1 MLDFLRKR
9 KRSWIIT
16 FLLGV
21 IILVFV
27 AFYGGSK
34 YQDSRLQNVAEVN
47 GEAISQPEFA
57 EVYQRAVDR
66 YREMLKGSLTPE
78 MLKSLN
84 LKGSLLEELIQKRL
98 ALQEARS
105 LGLTATDEELVNV
118 IGQVPEFQVA
128 GRFNKERYL
137 QLLRANKLT
146 PERFEEDQR
155 DQLTIQRL
163 YSLILDSVQVTEAE
177 VRDRYRFEQEK
188 INLQFIRL
196 PFSNF
201 ASEMKLTEEEIKQ
214 FYDRN
219 KESLKQPL
227 KVQVEYLSY
236 PFDAFVSKVELS
248 EKEIDDYYQANRET
262 KFHTPKQAKVR
273 YLSIRLAP
281 TVDEKQKGE
290 AKARAARILAEAR
303 AGKDF
308 AQLAKQNSDDPS
320 AAKGGDLG
328 WISQGQLPPPLEKT
342 VFSLPKGGISDVVE
356 TPGGL
361 QIIKVEDVKEEKKQS
376 LKEATSEIS
385 RILKTEKG
393 KREAALVADRERE
406 KALSGAD
413 FAKLAQDGGAP
424 LNTTRWF
431 SNGEVLP
438 EIGQNPEFYKAALSL
453 SAKDIGPVIEGT
465 NAYYLLRLKD
475 KKEPVVPPLEAVRP
489 VIEKE
494 LISTKSSELARQKAS
509 AMLDQLKKEKDVA
522 KVAGQSGI
530 PVEETG
536 LFLRNAPQL
545 PKAGDLPELKTAAM
559 TLSAQKPIADRV
571 YTNKDAAYLFAFK
584 ESEGADMERFDKEK
598 DQLTKQALTESRQRI
613 AQKFMEGLKA
623 KAKIEVH
630 ASSLEEG

>member
-98 ALQEARS
+98 ALQEARR
-105 LGLTATDEELVNV
+105 LGLTATDEELANV

-163 YSLILDSVQVTEAE
+163 YSLILDSIQVTEAE

-281 TVDEKQKGE
+281 TVDEKQKGD

-328 WISQGQLPPPLEKT
+328 LISQGQLPPPLEKT

-393 KREAALVADRERE
+393 KREAALAADRERE

-413 FAKLAQDGGAP
+413 FAKLAQDGSAP

-522 KVAGQSGI
+522 RVAGQSGI

-545 PKAGDLPELKTAAM
+545 PKLGDLPELKTAAM

-630 ASSLEEG
+630 TSSLEEG

>member
-21 IILVFV
+21 IIIVFI

-34 YQDSRLQNVAEVN
+34 YGDSKLQNVAEVN

-57 EVYQRAVDR
+57 EAYERAVDR
-66 YREMLKGSLTPE
+66 YRDLLKGSLTPE

-84 LKGSLLEELIQKRL
+84 IKGSLLEELIQKHL
-98 ALQEARS
+98 ALQEARR
-105 LGLTATDEELVNV
+105 LGLTVTDDELANV

-163 YSLILDSVQVTEAE
+163 YSLILDSIQVTDAE
-177 VRDRYRFEQEK
+177 VRDRYRLEQEK

-201 ASEMKLTEEEIKQ
+201 ASAVKVTEDDIKK

-219 KESLKQPL
+219 KESLKEPL

-236 PFDAFVSKVELS
+236 PFETFASKIEFNA
-248 EKEIDDYYQANRET
+248 KEIEDYYQTNRET
-262 KFHTPKQAKVR
+262 KFHSPKQAKVR
-273 YLSIRLAP
+273 YISIRLEPNA
-281 TVDEKQKGE
+281 DAKQKDD
-290 AKARAARILAEAR
+290 AKARAARILSEAR
-303 AGKDF
+303 SGKDF
-308 AQLAKQNSDDPS
+308 AQLAKQNSTDPS

-328 WISQGQLPPPLEKT
+328 WVSPGQFPPPLEKA

-361 QIIKVEDVKEEKKQS
+361 QIVKVEDLKEEKTQS
-376 LKEATSEIS
+376 LKEATPEIS

-393 KREAALVADRERE
+393 KREAATAADRDRE
-406 KALSGAD
+406 KVLSGTD
-413 FAKLAQDGGAP
+413 FAKVAQDSGLA
-424 LNTTRWF
+424 LNTTRLF

-438 EIGQNPEFYKAALSL
+438 ELGQNPEFYKTALSL
-453 SAKDIGPVIEGT
+453 SGKDIATVIEGS
-465 NAYYLLRLKD
+465 NAYYLMRLKD
-475 KKEPVVPPLEAVRP
+475 RKEPAVPPLDAVRP
-489 VIEKE
+489 IIEKDI
-494 LISTKSSELARQKAS
+494 ISSKSAELARQKAS
-509 AMLDQLKKEKDVA
+509 AMLDQLKKEKNIA
-522 KVAGQSGI
+522 KIAAQNSL

-536 LFLRNAPQL
+536 FFLRNAPQV
-545 PKAGDLPELKTAAM
+545 PKLEGLPELKTSAM
-559 TLSAQKPIADRV
+559 TLSAQNPVADRV
-571 YTNKDAAYLFAFK
+571 YADKNAAYLLAFK
-584 ESEGADMERFDKEK
+584 DQEAADMERFEKEK
-598 DQLTKQALTESRQRI
+598 DQLTKQALGENRQRI

-623 KAKIEVH
+623 KAKIDVH
-630 ASSLEEG
+630 ASTLEEG

>member
-308 AQLAKQNSDDPS
+308 AQLAKQNSADPS

-393 KREAALVADRERE
+393 KREAALAADRERE

-545 PKAGDLPELKTAAM
+545 PKLGDLPELKTAAM

-598 DQLTKQALTESRQRI
+598 DQLIKQALTESRQRI

>member
-98 ALQEARS
+98 ALQEARR

-201 ASEMKLTEEEIKQ
+201 ASEVKLTEEEMKQ

-281 TVDEKQKGE
+281 TADEKQKGE

-376 LKEATSEIS
+376 LREATSEIS

-393 KREAALVADRERE
+393 KREAALAADRERE

-413 FAKLAQDGGAP
+413 FAKLAQDGGVP

-475 KKEPVVPPLEAVRP
+475 KKEPVVPPLEAVKP

-494 LISTKSSELARQKAS
+494 LISAKSSELARQKAS
-509 AMLDQLKKEKDVA
+509 AMLDQLKKGKDVA
-522 KVAGQSGI
+522 KVAGQSGL

-536 LFLRNAPQL
+536 LFLRNAPQP
-545 PKAGDLPELKTAAM
+545 PKLGDLPELKTAAM

-598 DQLTKQALTESRQRI
+598 DQLTKQALAESRQRI
-613 AQKFMEGLKA
+613 AQKFMEDLKA

>member
-21 IILVFV
+21 IIIVFI

-34 YQDSRLQNVAEVN
+34 YGDSKLQNVAEVN

-57 EVYQRAVDR
+57 EAYERAVDR
-66 YREMLKGSLTPE
+66 YRDLLKGSLTPE

-84 LKGSLLEELIQKRL
+84 IKGSLLEELIQKHL
-98 ALQEARS
+98 ALQEARR
-105 LGLTATDEELVNV
+105 LGLTVTDDELANV

-163 YSLILDSVQVTEAE
+163 YSLILDSIQVTDAE
-177 VRDRYRFEQEK
+177 VRDRYRLEQEK

-201 ASEMKLTEEEIKQ
+201 ASAVKVTEDDIKK

-219 KESLKQPL
+219 KESLKEPL

-236 PFDAFVSKVELS
+236 PFETFASKIELNA
-248 EKEIDDYYQANRET
+248 KEIEDYYQTNRET
-262 KFHTPKQAKVR
+262 KFHSPKQAKVR
-273 YLSIRLAP
+273 YISIRLEPNA
-281 TVDEKQKGE
+281 DAKQKDD
-290 AKARAARILAEAR
+290 AKARAARILSEAR
-303 AGKDF
+303 SGKDF
-308 AQLAKQNSDDPS
+308 AQLAKQNSTDPS

-328 WISQGQLPPPLEKT
+328 WVSPGQFPPPLEKA

-361 QIIKVEDVKEEKKQS
+361 QIVKVEDLKEEKTQS
-376 LKEATSEIS
+376 LKEATPEIS

-393 KREAALVADRERE
+393 KREAATAADRDRE
-406 KALSGAD
+406 KVLSGTD
-413 FAKLAQDGGAP
+413 FAKVAQDSGLA
-424 LNTTRWF
+424 LNTTRLF

-438 EIGQNPEFYKAALSL
+438 ELGQNPEFYKTALSL
-453 SAKDIGPVIEGT
+453 SGKDIAPVIEGS
-465 NAYYLLRLKD
+465 NAYYLMRLKD
-475 KKEPVVPPLEAVRP
+475 RKEPAVPPLDAVRP
-489 VIEKE
+489 IIEKDI
-494 LISTKSSELARQKAS
+494 ISSKSAELARQKAS
-509 AMLDQLKKEKDVA
+509 AMLDQLKKEKNIA
-522 KVAGQSGI
+522 KIAAQNSL

-536 LFLRNAPQL
+536 FFLRNAPQV
-545 PKAGDLPELKTAAM
+545 PKLEGLPELKTSAM
-559 TLSAQKPIADRV
+559 TLSAQNPVADRV
-571 YTNKDAAYLFAFK
+571 YADKNAAYLLAFK
-584 ESEGADMERFDKEK
+584 DQEAADMERFEKEK
-598 DQLTKQALTESRQRI
+598 DQLTKQALGENRQRI

-623 KAKIEVH
+623 KAKIDVH
-630 ASSLEEG
+630 ASTLEEG

>member
-21 IILVFV
+21 IIIVFV

-34 YQDSRLQNVAEVN
+34 YQDSRLQNIAEVN

-66 YREMLKGSLTPE
+66 YRELLKGSLTPE

-98 ALQEARS
+98 ALQEARR
-105 LGLTATDEELVNV
+105 LGLTVTDEELVNV

-137 QLLRANKLT
+137 QLLRANRLT

-163 YSLILDSVQVTEAE
+163 YSLLLDSVQVTDAE

-188 INLQFIRL
+188 INLQFIRV
-196 PFSNF
+196 PFANF
-201 ASEMKLTEEEIKQ
+201 ASEVKFTDEELKK
-214 FYDRN
+214 FYERS
-219 KESLKQPL
+219 KESLKEPL

-236 PFDAFVSKVELS
+236 PFDSFLSKVELS
-248 EKEIDDYYQANRET
+248 QKEIEDYYQANREA
-262 KFHTPKQAKVR
+262 KFHSPKQAKVR

-281 TVDEKQKGE
+281 TADAKQKDE

-303 AGKDF
+303 GGKDF
-308 AQLAKQNSDDPS
+308 AQLAKQNSDDAS

-328 WISQGQLPPPLEKT
+328 WISVGQLPPPLEKA

-361 QIIKVEDVKEEKKQS
+361 QIIKVDDIKEEKKQS
-376 LKEATSEIS
+376 LQEATSEIS

-393 KREAALVADRERE
+393 KREAALAADRARE

-413 FAKLAQDGGAP
+413 FTKLAQDNGVS

-431 SNGEVLP
+431 SNGEILP
-438 EIGQNPEFYKAALSL
+438 EVGQNQEFYKAALSL
-453 SAKDIGPVIEGT
+453 GAKDIGPVIEGT

-475 KKEPVVPPLEAVRP
+475 KKEPAVPPLEAVRP

-494 LISTKSSELARQKAS
+494 VISAKSSELARQKAS
-509 AMLDQLKKEKDVA
+509 SMLDQLKKEKDVA
-522 KVAGQSGI
+522 KVAGQNSL

-545 PKAGDLPELKTAAM
+545 PKLGDLPELKTGAM
-559 TLSAQKPIADRV
+559 TLSAQKPIADRI

-584 ESEGADMERFDKEK
+584 ESQGADMERFEKEK
-598 DQLTKQALTESRQRI
+598 DQLTKQALAESRQRI

-630 ASSLEEG
+630 ASPLEEG

>member
-98 ALQEARS
+98 ALQEARR

-393 KREAALVADRERE
+393 KREAALAADRERE

>member
-1 MLDFLRKR
+1 MLDFLRKK
-9 KRSWIIT
+9 KRSWIIVL
-16 FLLGV
+16 FLFA
-21 IILVFV
+21 IIAVFV
-27 AFYGGSK
+27 LFYGSNK
-34 YQDSRLQNVAEVN
+34 FQDSRLQDVAEVN
-47 GEAISQPEFA
+47 GEVISQQEFA

-66 YREMLKGSLTPE
+66 YRDMLKGSLTPE

-84 LKGSLLEELIQKRL
+84 LKGSLLEELIQKHL
-98 ALQEARS
+98 VLQEARR
-105 LGLTATDEELVNV
+105 LGLTVTDEELVNV

-163 YSLILDSVQVTEAE
+163 YSLILDSIQVTEAE
-177 VRDRYRFEQEK
+177 VRDRYRFEQER
-188 INLQFIRL
+188 IDLQYIRL

-201 ASEMKLTEEEIKQ
+201 TSEVKLTEEEIKQ
-214 FYDRN
+214 YYDRH
-219 KESLKQPL
+219 KESLREPL

-236 PFDAFVSKVELS
+236 PFDAFVSKVEVT
-248 EKEIDDYYQANRET
+248 EKEIEDYYQANRET
-262 KFHTPKQAKVR
+262 KFHSPKQAKVR
-273 YLSIRLAP
+273 YISIRLEP
-281 TVDEKQKGE
+281 TADAKQKGE

-308 AQLAKQNSDDPS
+308 AQLAKQNSNDPS

-328 WISQGQLPPPLEKT
+328 WVSQGQLPPPLEKA
-342 VFSLPKGGISDVVE
+342 VFNLPKGGISDVVE
-356 TPGGL
+356 TPGGM
-361 QIIKVEDVKEEKKQS
+361 QIIKVEDVKEEKNQS
-376 LKEATSEIS
+376 LKEATAEIS

-393 KREAALVADRERE
+393 KREAAVAADRERE
-406 KALSGAD
+406 KALSGTD
-413 FAKLAQDGGAP
+413 FPKLAKDSGAP

-453 SAKDIGPVIEGT
+453 NAKDISPVIEGI

-475 KKEPVVPPLEAVRP
+475 KKEPAVPPLDAVRP

-494 LISTKSSELARQKAS
+494 LISTKSSDLARQKANV
-509 AMLDQLKKEKDVA
+509 MLDQLKKEKNIA
-522 KVAGQSGI
+522 KVAGQNNL

-536 LFLRNAPQL
+536 LFLRNAPQP
-545 PKAGDLPELKTAAM
+545 PKLGDLPELKTAAM

-571 YTNKDAAYLFAFK
+571 YTSKDAAYLVAFK
-584 ESEGADMERFDKEK
+584 ESEGADMERFEKEK

-623 KAKIEVH
+623 KAKVDIH
-630 ASSLEEG
+630 ASTLEEG